1 MQSGYNKSKPRL
13 KRRKG
18 IMDLFTILSEQN
30 IKKAYEDGEFDRL
43 PGFGKPLNLE
53 DESSIPQ
60 ELRMAHRIMKNAGFS
75 TEENALRKE
84 MLRIEDMIRD
94 CEDQLEQEGL
104 KKDLNEKLLKFNG
117 LMSKKRINTNSSIFK
132 NYEHKI
138 EKKLL

>member
-1 MQSGYNKSKPRL
+1 
-13 KRRKG
+13 
-18 IMDLFTILSEQN
+18 MDLFTILSEQN

-43 PGFGKPLNLE
+43 PGFGKPLKLE
-53 DESSIPQ
+53 DDSSIPE

-94 CEDQLEQEGL
+94 CEDQLEKEGL

-117 LMSKKRINTNSSIFK
+117 LMSKKRINTNSSVFK

>member
-1 MQSGYNKSKPRL
+1 
-13 KRRKG
+13 
-18 IMDLFTILSEQN
+18 MDLFTILSEQN

-43 PGFGKPLNLE
+43 PGYGKPLKLE
-53 DESSIPQ
+53 DDSSIPE

-84 MLRIEDMIRD
+84 MLRIEDLIRD
-94 CEDQLEQEGL
+94 CEDQLEKEGL
-104 KKDLNEKLLKFNG
+104 KRDLNEKLLKFNG
-117 LMSKKRINTNSSIFK
+117 LMSKKRMNTNSSLFK

>member
-1 MQSGYNKSKPRL
+1 M
-13 KRRKG
+13 
-18 IMDLFTILSEQN
+18 MDLFTILSEQN
-30 IKKAYEDGEFDRL
+30 IKKAYEDGEFDCL

-53 DESSIPQ
+53 DDSSIPE

-94 CEDQLEQEGL
+94 CEDQLEKEGL
-104 KKDLNEKLLKFNG
+104 RKDLNEKLLKFNG
-117 LMSKKRINTNSSIFK
+117 LMSKKRINTNSSVFK

>member
-1 MQSGYNKSKPRL
+1 M
-13 KRRKG
+13 
-18 IMDLFTILSEQN
+18 MDLFTILSEQN
-30 IKKAYEDGEFDRL
+30 IKKAYEDGEFDCL

-53 DESSIPQ
+53 DDSSIPE

-94 CEDQLEQEGL
+94 CEDQPEKEGL
-104 KKDLNEKLLKFNG
+104 RKDLNEKLLKFNG
-117 LMSKKRINTNSSIFK
+117 LMSKKRINTNSSVFK

>member
-1 MQSGYNKSKPRL
+1 
-13 KRRKG
+13 
-18 IMDLFTILSEQN
+18 MDLFTILSEQN

-53 DESSIPQ
+53 DDSSIPE

-94 CEDQLEQEGL
+94 CEDQLEKEGL

-117 LMSKKRINTNSSIFK
+117 LMSKNRINTNSSIFK

>member
-1 MQSGYNKSKPRL
+1 
-13 KRRKG
+13 
-18 IMDLFTILSEQN
+18 MDLFTILSEQN
-30 IKKAYEDGEFDRL
+30 IKKAYENGEFDRL

-53 DESSIPQ
+53 DESSIPE
-60 ELRMAHRIMKNAGFS
+60 ELRMAHRIMKNAGFL

>member
-1 MQSGYNKSKPRL
+1 M

-30 IKKAYEDGEFDRL
+30 IKKAYENGEFDRL

-53 DESSIPQ
+53 DESSIPE
-60 ELRMAHRIMKNAGFS
+60 ELRMAHRIMKNAGFL